1 MKLEINMTKPLHD
14 ILPKEWS
21 TELNTKNLDY
31 IPFRNLLHFK
41 NYVSKI
47 KQKNDDQC
55 GVSYKTAL
63 DDLVKEKSQYSKN
76 EYESIRNLVRA
87 NLLKRGLI
95 SEEIYESFKYTSE
108 GVIVDI
114 AKVIDEDPACFLTPV
129 KSYTNHFYELYVS
142 ISYSAYVSDETVRR
156 NAIKLLS
163 TIEEL
168 ERQHIYIKV
177 TLVFGDH
184 NPISSKNKDMLVT
197 IPLFSYKDFK
207 SIETM
212 SAVLNERL
220 LRKFMFALL
229 EDVYAKD
236 LDYGY
241 GQAMTMTT
249 AINIGEELEETVL
262 FSKILDEV
270 VTPGSSR

>member
-1 MKLEINMTKPLHD
+1 MKLEINMHKPLHD

-21 TELNTKNLDY
+21 TELNIKKLDY

-41 NYVSKI
+41 QYVSTVT
-47 KQKNDDQC
+47 QKESNSC
-55 GVSYKTAL
+55 GVSYTEAL
-63 DDLVKEKSQYSKN
+63 DDLLKEKSQYSKE

-95 SEEIYESFKYTSE
+95 SEDIYESFKYSSE

-114 AKVIDEDPACFLTPV
+114 SKVINEDPECFLTPV

-142 ISYSAYVSDETVRR
+142 ISYSAFVDDTTVRQ

-168 ERQHIYIKV
+168 ERQHIYIKI

-184 NPISSKNKDMLVT
+184 LSDNNRDMLVT

-220 LRKFMFALL
+220 LRKFCFALL
-229 EDVYAKD
+229 EDVYGKKLSPGYGHTMQMTTTVNLGHD
-236 LDYGY
+236 LD
-241 GQAMTMTT
+241 
-249 AINIGEELEETVL
+249 ETIL
-262 FSKILDEV
+262 FSKIMDEV
-270 VTPGSSR
+270 VTPGER

>member
-1 MKLEINMTKPLHD
+1 MKLDMNIHKPLHD

-21 TELNTKNLDY
+21 KELNTSKLDY

-41 NYVSKI
+41 EYVASI
-47 KQKNDDQC
+47 RQKEDNKC
-55 GVSYKTAL
+55 GVSYEKAL
-63 DDLVKEKSQYSKN
+63 NDLLKERSQYSKT
-76 EYESIRNLVRA
+76 EYESIRNLVRQ

-95 SEEIYESFKYTSE
+95 SEDIYESFKYSSE
-108 GVIVDI
+108 GAIVDI
-114 AKVIDEDPACFLTPV
+114 GKVVNEDPECFLTPV

-142 ISYSAYVSDETVRR
+142 ISYNWGVSDSTVRE

-177 TLVFGDH
+177 TLVFGDNAPDNH
-184 NPISSKNKDMLVT
+184 RDMLTT

-212 SAVLNERL
+212 SAVINERL
-220 LRKFMFALL
+220 LRKFCFALL
-229 EDVYAKD
+229 EDVYGD
-236 LDYGY
+236 NLDSGY
-241 GQAMTMTT
+241 GRAVTMSNV
-249 AINIGEELEETVL
+249 INIGDHLDETIL
-262 FSKILDEV
+262 FSRILDEV
-270 VTPGSSR
+270 VTPSSR